1 MDYINLLHQ
10 VPNQVKNLY
19 RKLENHHQK
28 CIKNKWS
35 WTFNTVC
42 LKENLMPMFTNML
55 YYYRNNSYLLC
66 CLVLKL
72 LVNIYDIHNSIS
84 PIIIKMMKK

>member
-42 LKENLMPMFTNML
+42 LKENLMPTFTNFNLHDPAL
-55 YYYRNNSYLLC
+55 YNTRETLQYKRQLILREIN
-66 CLVLKL
+66 VKE
-72 LVNIYDIHNSIS
+72 
-84 PIIIKMMKK
+84 KK